1 MIITKN
7 NLFTNVSLS
16 EQLNWLENNIGVYLD
31 AISKEQFSANSD
43 EQIVEYLLSQ
53 IELVPLQI
61 HKDNAYVSE
70 PKEVKY
76 PQNDP
81 FDREIKISGVLIEYS
96 VPYSGTSNLWRM
108 RPSRYSLSFPKGE
121 FLPKEGN
128 DQTGILKFEMHFPY
142 EDYKP
147 DNVQNEID
155 KNLQSIEEYISYSTK
170 DIESSSPQL
179 HSAIKDKVV
188 QRRTRLGVMK
198 TTTELLNIPIRLREE
213 APDLIPLQLQPKITP
228 SLNQKKQQGLEY
240 GILNEDY
247 ENILKI
253 IHHEGCSYERTPK
266 PFAKHDE
273 EELRD
278 ILMAHLNGHYYGIA
292 NGEAFRKK
300 GKTDICIEFENRAAF
315 VAECKLWK
323 GEQKIAEAVN
333 QLLGYLTWRDCKTS
347 LIIFNKDVAGFKQ
360 IQEKLPEV
368 LKQHPNFMREEKAQN
383 PGEWRVVF
391 RSLEDSERL
400 VNVHVFLFNLF
411 VAKEG

>member
-7 NLFTNVSLS
+7 NLFTNIWLS
-16 EQLNWLENNIGVYLD
+16 EQIQWLVNNIDVYLD
-31 AISKEQFSANSD
+31 AISIDQFSANSD
-43 EQIVEYLLSQ
+43 NQIVEYLLSQ
-53 IELVPLQI
+53 IELVPLKI
-61 HKDNAYVSE
+61 HRDNAFVSE
-70 PKEVKY
+70 PQEAKY
-76 PQNDP
+76 TQKDP
-81 FDREIKISGVLIEYS
+81 LDREIKTSGVLIEYS
-96 VPYSGTSNLWRM
+96 LPYSGTSNLWRM

-121 FLPKEGN
+121 FFPKEGN
-128 DQTGILKFEMHFPY
+128 DQIGVVRFEMQFPID
-142 EDYKP
+142 DYRAE
-147 DNVQNEID
+147 NVKNEID

-170 DIESSSPQL
+170 DIESSAPQL
-179 HSAIKDKVV
+179 HNAIKDKVV
-188 QRRTRLGVMK
+188 QRRKSLGVMK

-228 SLNQKKQQGLEY
+228 SLNINSQRVPEY

-253 IHHEGCSYERTPK
+253 IRHEGCSYERTPK

-347 LIIFNKDVAGFKQ
+347 LIIFNKDVTGFKQ
-360 IQEKLPEV
+360 IQEKIPEF
-368 LKQHPNFMREEKAQN
+368 LQHLPNFVQEEKTQN
-383 PGEWRVVF
+383 SGEWRIVF
-391 RSLEDSERL
+391 RSSEDSERL
-400 VNVHVFLFNLF
+400 VNVHVFLFNLY
-411 VAKEG
+411 VAEKG

>member
-7 NLFTNVSLS
+7 NLFSNISLS
-16 EQLNWLENNIGVYLD
+16 EQLNWLENNIDVYSD
-31 AISKEQFSANSD
+31 AISKEQFSVSLD
-43 EQIVEYLLSQ
+43 DQIVEYLLSQ
-53 IELVPLQI
+53 IALVPLQI
-61 HKDNAYVSE
+61 HRDNAYVSE

-76 PQNDP
+76 PQNDLL
-81 FDREIKISGVLIEYS
+81 DRETKISGVLIEYS

-121 FLPKEGN
+121 FIPKERN
-128 DQTGILKFEMHFPY
+128 DQTGILKFDLFFPI

-147 DNVQNEID
+147 ENVKNEID

-170 DIESSSPQL
+170 DIESSTPQL
-179 HSAIKDKVV
+179 HNAIKAKVV

-198 TTTELLNIPIRLREE
+198 TTTKLLNIPIRLREN

-228 SLNQKKQQGLEY
+228 SLNQKSQQVLEY

-253 IHHEGCSYERTPK
+253 IRHEGCSYERTPK

-278 ILMAHLNGHYYGIA
+278 ILMSHLNGHYHGLA

-315 VAECKLWK
+315 VGECKLWK
-323 GEQKIAEAVN
+323 GEQKIAEAIN

-347 LIIFNKDVAGFKQ
+347 LIIFNKDVAGFQQ
-360 IQEKLPEV
+360 IQEKIPEV
-368 LKQHPNFMREEKAQN
+368 LKHLPNFVREEKTQN
-383 PGEWRVVF
+383 PGEWRVVY

-400 VNVHVFLFNLF
+400 VIIHVFLFNLY
-411 VAKEG
+411 VLKS